1 VSAGRKLVAGLLTA
15 ALMALAMWLYTFK
28 PHIEAGMQNP
38 INTSG
43 RVGSVVDNPVFSVK
57 VGKVDVASS
66 ITKSSSF
73 LKPEVMRS
81 IGLFLIVQLDIRSN
95 KKPFQPGHVR
105 LTTRGGLAYNE
116 SGRAALPGVTNDFQP
131 MLWAPATYFFEI
143 PKDRLAGARL
153 IVGEAALLNQLSAE
167 TSIDLGIDDHR
178 AAQLSAHPPATYTL
192 KTT

>member
-1 VSAGRKLVAGLLTA
+1 VSGARKVVAGVLAA

-28 PHIEAGMQNP
+28 PHLQARSQDP
-38 INTSG
+38 ITARG

-57 VGKVDVASS
+57 VGRVDVASS
-66 ITKSSSF
+66 ITKSSF
-73 LKPEVMRS
+73 LKPQVMPS

-105 LTTRGGLAYNE
+105 LATRGGVSYTD
-116 SGRAALPGVTNDFQP
+116 SGRAALPSVSDDFQP
-131 MLWAPATYFFEI
+131 LLWAPATYIFEV

-153 IVGEAALLNQLSAE
+153 IVGESALLNQLSAE

-178 AAQLSAHPPATYTL
+178 AAQLSTHPSATYTL